1 MSQREYL
8 VKVSLTTADL
18 TRALEEITSR
28 GVTVYHATEEEDG
41 LTLHFCVQ
49 QNGLKTV
56 QKVAEKR
63 GYELKIDRFG
73 TLFLMVKRLRKRPVL
88 VFGVFLLIAL
98 TILLPTRIWFVQV
111 EGNEKI
117 PTKQILEQ
125 SDRIGIGFGTKRS
138 VIRSEAV
145 KNGLLETIPELQWVG
160 INTKGCVAVIT
171 VRERSKEEEP
181 REEKCVCS
189 LIANRDGVITRFT
202 VTGGTCRIQ
211 PGQAVKRGEVLV
223 SGYTDVG
230 LCIRAEH
237 SQGEIFAK
245 TMRELEIKT
254 LSEYLLE
261 GETTRV
267 EKKYA
272 LLVGKNRINLYK
284 GSGISGTGCDKIYS
298 ESYVTLPGGFR
309 LPIALVTETVAY
321 CDVLTNTVDPD
332 AAQRLNTFA
341 DAYLPGEMTD
351 GLILSRTETI
361 EEGEGYLVL
370 RGQYACEE
378 MIAKTRS
385 EEIIKPYGNDH

>member
-1 MSQREYL
+1 MREWEHL

-56 QKVAEKR
+56 RKVAEKR

-73 TLFLMVKRLRKRPVL
+73 TLFLMAKSLRKRPVL
-88 VFGVFLLIAL
+88 FFGVFLFFAMTL
-98 TILLPTRIWFVQV
+98 LLPSRIWFVQV
-111 EGNEKI
+111 EGNEMI

-125 SDRIGIGFGTKRS
+125 SNQIGIGFGTKRS
-138 VIRSEAV
+138 EIRSEAV

-171 VRERSKEEEP
+171 VRERSKEEES
-181 REEKCVCS
+181 REQNCVCS
-189 LIANRDGVITRFT
+189 LIAQRDGVITRFT

-245 TMRELEIKT
+245 TMRDLEVRTI
-254 LSEYLLE
+254 SEYLQE
-261 GETTRV
+261 GEKTRV

-272 LLVGKNRINLYK
+272 LLIGKNRINLYK

-298 ESYVTLPGGFR
+298 ECYVTLPGGFR
-309 LPIALVTETVAY
+309 LPIALVTETVTY
-321 CDVLTNTVDPD
+321 CDAVTNTVDPD

-341 DAYLPGEMTD
+341 DEYLPGEMTD
-351 GLILSRTETI
+351 GLILSRTESI

-378 MIAKTRS
+378 MIAKSRS